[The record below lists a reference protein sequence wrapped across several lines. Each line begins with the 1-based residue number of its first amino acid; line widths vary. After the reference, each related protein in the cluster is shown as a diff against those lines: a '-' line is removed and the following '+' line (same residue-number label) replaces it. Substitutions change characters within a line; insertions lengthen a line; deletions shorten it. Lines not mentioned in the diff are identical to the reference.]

1 MIGYLKI
8 NSMKNKLADLRVIRK
23 YLSLDYLV
31 LSNST
36 YLTLDGYEIRR
47 RRDRNKF
54 GEGLI

>member
-8 NSMKNKLADLRVIRK
+8 NSMKNKLADLRVIQK